1 MKMKD
6 QWGMQ
11 SDPSLNNMH
20 IPRFHLA
27 FPIHDL
33 ESARK
38 FYMNVLGCSLG
49 RESNKWIDFNL
60 FGHQIVAHLSP
71 KDYDSVRTNVVDG
84 DNVPARHFGVI
95 LSWNEW
101 ESLCNRIKDSG
112 VQFLIK
118 PRIRFKN
125 AKGEQGTFFIT
136 DPSDNALEFKSFK
149 HDSMI
154 FER

>member
-11 SDPSLNNMH
+11 SDPSLNNMR

-84 DNVPARHFGVI
+84 DNVPI
-95 LSWNEW
+95 L
-101 ESLCNRIKDSG
+101 G
-112 VQFLIK
+112 
-118 PRIRFKN
+118 
-125 AKGEQGTFFIT
+125 
-136 DPSDNALEFKSFK
+136 
-149 HDSMI
+149 
-154 FER
+154 

>member
-1 MKMKD
+1 
-6 QWGMQ
+6 
-11 SDPSLNNMH
+11 
-20 IPRFHLA
+20 
-27 FPIHDL
+27 
-33 ESARK
+33 
-38 FYMNVLGCSLG
+38 MNVLGCSLG
-49 RESNKWIDFNL
+49 RESKKWIDFNL

-101 ESLCNRIKDSG
+101 KSLCNRIKDLG

-125 AKGEQGTFFIT
+125 AKGEQGTFFIK